1 MQLSTRGI
9 GRAGALIAAAALAA
23 SCGDTTSVALK
34 GAVQVTLWRTAS
46 PAIQNASPLIS
57 VGTDAEAGGSIDL
70 TNVRCLL
77 VEITGVHLSPV
88 PPDNGDPNAD
98 PNEDAGWV
106 RLGIE
111 PVLVDLVN
119 LPMEPMEGEDGQ
131 GFVIAFDPDVPAG
144 DYRRLRFITGDNN
157 SIYFREGFRVGQA
170 EYQSNPDLEDPDGDP
185 CQNGDPVKV
194 PSGPQTGLKTDI
206 ALTVPDILDTEPR
219 EVELFFDESTTVRN
233 AVATGSGQVN
243 LTPVLRS
250 RP

>member
-1 MQLSTRGI
+1 MQPLMRGF
-9 GRAGALIAAAALAA
+9 GRVGALVAAGVVFA
-23 SCGDTTSVALK
+23 SCGDTTSVAPG
-34 GAVQVTLWRTAS
+34 GAVQVTLWRAS
-46 PAIQNASPLIS
+46 AATVQSASPLIS
-57 VGTDAEAGGSIDL
+57 VGVDAEAGGPIDP

-88 PPDNGDPNAD
+88 PPDNSDPNAD
-98 PNEDAGWV
+98 PNEDTGWV
-106 RLGIE
+106 RLDVE
-111 PVLVDLVN
+111 PVVIDLVDL
-119 LPMEPMEGEDGQ
+119 PMEGEEGE

-170 EYQSNPDLEDPDGDP
+170 EYQSNPDLDPDGDP

-206 ALTVPDILDTEPR
+206 ALTVPDLVDGETR
-219 EVELFFDESTTVRN
+219 VVESFFDESTTVRN
-233 AVATGSGQVN
+233 AVATGSGTVN